1 MKIKSF
7 EFAYIKSFKSLR
19 FDLEKTSVLIG
30 QNDHGKSS
38 ILKAIDMVLNRL
50 NEDTLELGA
59 LHPDLAEQL
68 LPIFPVNAKARR
80 ITINYESKS
89 KKKQLYITVRTDLT
103 FTVLE
108 KIERNAV
115 TTPASIQVLKE
126 LRKHNRFIL
135 IPALRDATSPEFQQL
150 FSKML
155 REYGLSEMIPQKAG
169 GTPKEYR
176 TLKGIRD
183 QISKTIKP
191 YIDEA
196 LLPQIER
203 NFGFKAQHKLALK
216 FAVDVEGIG
225 EWILDNLRLG
235 FQMTD
240 DGETTLALSEAGSGV
255 QSGVLLALH
264 RLEQKAVENPDIQFI
279 LAVEEPEAFLHPQK
293 QKELYQD
300 IRATQLENL
309 KVIVTTHSPYVVAET
324 PFDKLGLVKKAGQ
337 HSELHVP
344 TIRAKKDLETFD
356 AYGNEV
362 NTMLFFADKV
372 VFVEGESDARVLRV
386 LLEKKFGTGAHRIS
400 IISAAGNQNFSPF
413 LRMVKAWNTA
423 NIPHLVVT
431 DFDSLIASAD
441 RPILRGAKDAGYT
454 HISESA
460 LKATVDS
467 ALDKTE
473 VELSEAAISAGT
485 YFKNSGLNVF
495 VFTSDLEFSL
505 ITDQNKIA
513 VAKILSD
520 ERATSGSDYSTGY
533 SLLDLKKQIGSKG
546 VSLSALADP
555 KFKKPYI
562 HRKIAE
568 TIDLTHAHQDLNRL
582 LKRIE
587 EL

>member
-7 EFAYIKSFKSLR
+7 EFAYIKAFKSLR
-19 FDLEKTSVLIG
+19 FDMEKTSVLIG

-38 ILKAIDMVLNRL
+38 ILKVIDIVLNRL
-50 NEDTLELGA
+50 NEETLALGA
-59 LHPDLAEQL
+59 LHPDLAELL
-68 LPIFPVNAKARR
+68 LPIFPVNSKARR
-80 ITINYESKS
+80 ITIIYEYGGKE
-89 KKKQLYITVRTDLT
+89 KKLHITVRTDLT

-108 KIERNAV
+108 RIERNAK
-115 TTPASIQVLKE
+115 TTPSALKVLKA
-126 LRKHNRFIL
+126 LRENNRFIL
-135 IPALRDATSPEFQQL
+135 IPALRDTSSPQFQKL

-155 REYGLSEMIPQKAG
+155 REYGLSDMIPQKAG

-183 QISKTIKP
+183 QISNTIKP

-196 LLPQIER
+196 LLPQIEK
-203 NFGFKAQHKLALK
+203 NFGFTAQHKLALK
-216 FAVDVEGIG
+216 FAVDVQGIG

-235 FQMTD
+235 FQMTE
-240 DGETTLALSEAGSGV
+240 DGEATLALSEAGSGV

-264 RLEQKAVENPDIQFI
+264 RLEQKAVENPNTQFI

-300 IRATQLENL
+300 IRGAQLENL
-309 KVIVTTHSPYVVAET
+309 KVIVTTHSPYIVAET
-324 PFDKLGLVKKAGQ
+324 PFDKLGLVKKADQ

-344 TIRAKKDLETFD
+344 TIRAPRDLETFE

-372 VFVEGESDARVLRV
+372 IFVEGESDMRVLKV
-386 LLEKKFGTGAHRIS
+386 LLEKKFGAGAHRIS

-413 LRMVKAWNTA
+413 LRMIKAWNTA
-423 NIPHLVVT
+423 KIPCLVVT
-431 DFDSLIASAD
+431 DFDSLIAQSD

-454 HISESA
+454 HSSEGK
-460 LKATVDS
+460 LKATIDA
-467 ALDKTE
+467 ALDKTK
-473 VELSEAAISAGT
+473 VEFSAAAIEAGK
-485 YFKNSGLNVF
+485 YFKDAGLNVF
-495 VFTSDLEFSL
+495 VFTSDLEYSL
-505 ITDQNKIA
+505 ITNHNKGD
-513 VAKILSD
+513 VAKVLTD
-520 ERATSGSDYSTGY
+520 ESTTGNDYGSGY
-533 SLLDLKKQIGSKG
+533 SMIDLKKQIGSKG
-546 VSLSALADP
+546 VPLNATSDP

-562 HRKIAE
+562 HRKIAK
-568 TIDLTHAHQDLNRL
+568 TIDLDHAHKDLNRL